1 MRILLSS
8 TRWWNLTSIEKS
20 RRRLVFLFK
29 FRHVTRMLFQTYC
42 QICTINFVVIYFLD
56 SKWALLTEFG
66 LGILEKL
73 WIVEKLRFLRF
84 LTIFFI
90 LFFVALLYSAPKK
103 SMRILSQDE
112 LSFTVC
118 RSFLDFSD
126 FSHFP
131 PIFKSFTL
139 SKVSKHRKIIEKILR

>member
-56 SKWALLTEFG
+56 SKWALLTEFEFRT
-66 LGILEKL
+66 LERL

-84 LTIFFI
+84 LTFFFI

-118 RSFLDFSD
+118 RSSD
-126 FSHFP
+126 FSNFP

-139 SKVSKHRKIIEKILR
+139 SKVSKHRKIIEKS